1 MAWVPSFGA
10 LMRSI
15 RYPTFVLLL
24 ALTTAAF
31 AADPAANEGDYV
43 VPEFHFDSGETLKG
57 LRLHYTTYGKP
68 VRDAKGHV
76 TNAVLIL
83 HGTGGSGQQFT
94 QAKFAGVLF
103 SPGELLDAARY
114 YIILPDGIGHGKSSK
129 PSDGLHMKFP
139 HYDYK
144 DMVSAQHLLLM
155 EGLKVDHLRLVMGTS
170 MGCMQSFMWM
180 ETWPDFM
187 DAGLPLACLPIEI
200 AGRNRMWR
208 KMAMDS
214 ITGDPGWDQ
223 GEYQQEPH
231 GLVSTE
237 YILFL
242 MGSAPLELQ
251 TDYPTREKADA
262 DLDRWLKERLAKADA
277 NDLLYALDSSRDYDP
292 SAKLGDIKAPLMWV
306 NSADDMIN
314 PPELGIAQEEIKKV
328 PHGKFV
334 LLPITPETRGHGTH
348 TLPAIWKG
356 YLAELLAE
364 SGH

>member
-1 MAWVPSFGA
+1 MQA
-10 LMRSI
+10 I
-15 RYPTFVLLL
+15 RPLSLVMLLLL
-24 ALTTAAF
+24 AAPAF
-31 AADPAANEGDYV
+31 AADTVATEGDYV
-43 VPEFHFDSGETLKG
+43 VPEFHFNSGEILKD

-68 VRDAKGHV
+68 VRDAKGQV
-76 TNAVLIL
+76 TNAVLIM

-103 SPGELLDAARY
+103 GPGELLDVSHY

-144 DMVSAQHLLLM
+144 DMVAAQHLLLT

-170 MGCMQSFMWM
+170 MGCMQSFMWL

-187 DAGLPLACLPIEI
+187 DAGMPLACLPVEI

-214 ITGDPGWDQ
+214 ITRDPGWDD
-223 GEYQQEPH
+223 GEYKQAPH
-231 GLVSTE
+231 GLVSAE

-242 MGSAPLELQ
+242 MGTAPLELQ
-251 TDYPTREKADA
+251 SDYPNREKADA
-262 DLDRWLKERLAKADA
+262 DLDAWLQERLAKADA

-292 SAKLGDIKAPLMWV
+292 SAKLGDIQVPVMYV

-314 PPELGIAQEEIKKV
+314 PPELGIAERKV
-328 PHGKFV
+328 KQIPRGKFV